1 MSKESVVAI
10 IPARSGSKGIPHK
23 NIVDIEGFPLIAY
36 SIIAARLS
44 KTINRVVVSTDSS
57 EIANMAI
64 KYGAEVPF
72 LRPNKFATDKSPDIE
87 FVKHALDWFQSNEG
101 SIPEYL
107 VHLRPTTPLRE
118 AGIIDKAIR
127 LVFKTPEATSLR
139 SVHEIRESPY
149 KLLGM
154 KKGYLV
160 GLFPD
165 DPRPEYYN
173 LPRQEFPPIYQP
185 NGYVDVLI
193 SKQVLATNKLHGDN
207 VLGFITEDYGE
218 IDKKEDL
225 ETVKYFLKKNK
236 YDIYK
241 YLRKNYLI

>member
-1 MSKESVVAI
+1 MNKERIVAI

-23 NIVDIEGFPLIAY
+23 NIIDIEGFPLIAY

-44 KTINRVVVSTDSS
+44 KTINRVVVSTDSQ
-57 EIANMAI
+57 EIADIAI

-72 LRPNKFATDKSPDIE
+72 LRPKKFATDKSTDIE
-87 FVKHALDWFQSNEG
+87 FVKHALDWFQNNEG
-101 SIPEYL
+101 SIPKYL

-118 AGIIDKAIR
+118 PEIIDKALR

-154 KKGYLV
+154 EKGYLV

-173 LPRQEFPPIYQP
+173 LPRQEFPPVYQP
-185 NGYVDVLI
+185 NGYVDILI
-193 SKQVLATNKLHGDN
+193 SKQILTNNNLHGDN
-207 VLGFITEDYGE
+207 VLGFITEDCGE

-236 YDIYK
+236 YNIYK
-241 YLRKNYLI
+241 YLRKTT